1 VTINPRNGR
10 NEHVFVNLEALYPAP
25 GTNGPELCFEE
36 LMAGHRGWLDKI
48 WKPENSQVA
57 TTSPGSG
64 EVDIDIENVSREFS
78 GKLTIA
84 RDPVMLDE
92 NGVAKEHSR
101 EGKGRRMKIKE
112 VNETQI
118 SKYSCQD
125 RTMKKLAD
133 SK

>member
-10 NEHVFVNLEALYPAP
+10 SEYVFVDLEALYPAP

-36 LMAGHRGWLDKI
+36 LMAGHRGWLEKA
-48 WKPENSQVA
+48 WKPETSQV
-57 TTSPGSG
+57 TNVSPQPRD
-64 EVDIDIENVSREFS
+64 VDIDIENVSRELLE
-78 GKLTIA
+78 KLTIP
-84 RDPVMLDE
+84 RDPVVLDE

-118 SKYSCQD
+118 SRYN
-125 RTMKKLAD
+125 T
-133 SK
+133 